1 MGNKDSDQARQ
12 WLRLSLVFAGR
23 IGHFFLFLAGSTR
36 LTETWDLCGI
46 TSSLHCIIQ
55 VDKLAYLR

>member
-23 IGHFFLFLAGSTR
+23 IGHKVVASLETFTDWLA
-36 LTETWDLCGI
+36 
-46 TSSLHCIIQ
+46 
-55 VDKLAYLR
+55 

>member
-23 IGHFFLFLAGSTR
+23 IGHFVLFCYGSNEI
-36 LTETWDLCGI
+36 LSMASKKGI
-46 TSSLHCIIQ
+46 APQREIIHT
-55 VDKLAYLR
+55 